1 MGSAILE
8 GQQQISVNGPKCY
21 QDAMRSEVMMKKAVY
36 ILAKSFIL
44 LFVIFVLFL
53 PFLFNLADI
62 NFFIPADYGLV
73 LFSLLII
80 TVFDILE
87 PLYFKEFS
95 QNKIVKFLDT
105 STKWLEIALLIACGM
120 NTLS

>member
-1 MGSAILE
+1 MWG
-8 GQQQISVNGPKCY
+8 
-21 QDAMRSEVMMKKAVY
+21 EVMMKKVVY

-44 LFVIFVLFL
+44 LFVVFVLLF
-53 PFLFNLADI
+53 PFLFDLADI

-95 QNKIVKFLDT
+95 QIKIVKFLDT
-105 STKWLEIALLIACGM
+105 STHWLEIALLITCGM
-120 NTLS
+120 NALS